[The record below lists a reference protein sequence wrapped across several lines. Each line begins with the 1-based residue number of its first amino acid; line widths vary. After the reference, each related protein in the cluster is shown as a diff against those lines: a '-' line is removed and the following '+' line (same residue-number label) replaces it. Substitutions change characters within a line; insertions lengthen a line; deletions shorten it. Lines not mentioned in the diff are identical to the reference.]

1 MWTEVTTRAG
11 HRAWAAWDPEQADDG
26 AVVMLEHGP
35 EWVRPWIASAFG
47 PRTREGFGVTPE
59 EALRKVG
66 CGLTPPDTEPRT
78 SRRDAERPEQD
89 DRPVALPLLG
99 GGLLLASDV
108 VEVGNEARTYG
119 EAAGVCTHVRTS
131 VGSERLVPLPRATV
145 VKALGWRAVEVS
157 RD

>member
-59 EALRKVG
+59 EARPGRPPFVG
-66 CGLTPPDTEPRT
+66 HSAVNFRAGLFAFFNINMRIRLTGLIRAQRLDNEIFDSPIVDENRGFFGLVGLTYRFGELPP
-78 SRRDAERPEQD
+78 RP
-89 DRPVALPLLG
+89 
-99 GGLLLASDV
+99 
-108 VEVGNEARTYG
+108 
-119 EAAGVCTHVRTS
+119 
-131 VGSERLVPLPRATV
+131 GS
-145 VKALGWRAVEVS
+145 
-157 RD
+157 